1 MCCENSAVE
10 SSDESGL
17 FIYSALSP
25 AGYQVVMSRSIP
37 RNVVAVSYAGTGRIP
52 GQLTHMEAGNLM
64 QSTSSSRWA
73 RRDIFPEIGSTNR
86 RIQFPMRSRKRR
98 EEAETWSVLNDEHE
112 FQGV

>member
-17 FIYSALSP
+17 FIHAAMSP

-64 QSTSSSRWA
+64 QSASSSRCT
-73 RRDIFPEIGSTNR
+73 RRDIFAAIGSTNR
-86 RIQFPMRSRKRR
+86 RIQFPIQK
-98 EEAETWSVLNDEHE
+98 SVGKKPRH
-112 FQGV
+112 GVF